1 MKKLFAL
8 LLALAMVL
16 SLAACGASAPAA
28 TEAPATEAPATEA
41 PATEAPAAAG
51 SVYYLN
57 FKPEFNDALTEL
69 AATYT
74 EKTGVEVK
82 VVTAASGDYSN
93 TLNAN
98 IDDVTIFNI
107 GNMAGLADWDEY
119 ALDLTDSAIA
129 AELTTNDFN
138 LYNEAGE
145 LKAIG
150 NCYESFGIIVNTA
163 LLEQAGY
170 TLADITNFETL
181 KAVAEDITARSAELG
196 FDAFSPAG
204 LDGSSSWRFSGHLA
218 TLPLHYE
225 GVESNVPTI
234 TGEKLDLFKN
244 VWDLYINNASADVTS
259 LTSSTGDE
267 SKAQFVE
274 GKAVFYQNGTW
285 EYAGLIEAG
294 MTDDMLAMIPIYCG
308 AEGEENAALCS
319 GTENCWAINA
329 KADEADIQAS
339 IDFLVWLV
347 SDPDASAV
355 YVQQLGAVPFKNCP
369 ASSNKFVADGNAMLA
384 EGKTSISWAFNYTP
398 NVDSWRATVVTAL
411 TAYSAGNGSWD
422 DVVSAFVDGWA
433 YEYEVVNG

>member
-1 MKKLFAL
+1 MKKLIAM

-16 SLAACGASAPAA
+16 SMAACGASEPAA
-28 TEAPATEAPATEA
+28 TEAPKADAPAAEAPAA
-41 PATEAPAAAG
+41 DAAAG

-57 FKPEFNDALTEL
+57 FKPEFGDALTEL

-74 EKTGVEVK
+74 ANTGVEVK

-119 ALDLTDSAIA
+119 ALDLTDTAIA
-129 AELTTNDFN
+129 AELATNDFN
-138 LYNEAGE
+138 LYNEAGK
-145 LKAIG
+145 LKALG
-150 NCYESFGIIVNTA
+150 NCYESFGIIVNTE
-163 LLEQAGY
+163 LLGKAGY
-170 TLADITNFETL
+170 SLADITNFETL
-181 KAVAEDITARSAELG
+181 KAVAEDIHARAAELG
-196 FDAFSPAG
+196 FDAFTTSG
-204 LDGSSSWRFSGHLA
+204 LCDSSSWRFSGHLA

-225 GVESNVPTI
+225 GVNTSVPTI

-244 VWDLYINNASADVTS
+244 VWDLYINNAAADPAT
-259 LTSSTGDE
+259 LTGE
-267 SKAQFVE
+267 SDAASEFKAGQ
-274 GKAVFYQNGTW
+274 AVFYQNGTW

-294 MTDDMLAMIPIYCG
+294 MTDDQLAMIPIYCG

-319 GTENCWAINA
+319 GTENCWAVNA
-329 KADEADIQAS
+329 KASAEDIQAS

-384 EGKTSISWAFNYTP
+384 EGKTSVSWAFNYTP

-411 TAYSAGNGSWD
+411 AAYSAGGSWD
-422 DVVSAFVDGWA
+422 DVVTAFVDGWA
-433 YEYEVVNG
+433 YEYSVVNG